1 MSGVV
6 LTGVR
11 TQVENPFWGCEE
23 KFKGFQFPVED
34 PDFMIRDLQVD
45 VSARILETRRV
56 FKSVL
61 T

>member
-1 MSGVV
+1 M
-6 LTGVR
+6 LTGMR

-34 PDFMIRDLQVD
+34 PDFMIQDLQVD